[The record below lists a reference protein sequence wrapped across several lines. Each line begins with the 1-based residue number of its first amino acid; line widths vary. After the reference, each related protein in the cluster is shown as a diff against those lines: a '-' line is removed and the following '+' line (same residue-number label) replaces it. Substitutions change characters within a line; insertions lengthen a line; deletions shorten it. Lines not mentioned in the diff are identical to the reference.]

1 MHQLQGGRARGGRGE
16 RSGRLLGF
24 DGRFGIRHQE
34 SGIKGIRNQKS
45 EVRNQESEVV
55 NPSATTAHNLFKVV
69 LCRAG
74 LTEFINCLNQGVMSS
89 CME

>member
-1 MHQLQGGRARGGRGE
+1 MEGLV
-16 RSGRLLGF
+16 F
-24 DGRFGIRHQE
+24 DIRNQE
-34 SGIKGIRNQKS
+34 SKGSEIRNQKS

-74 LTEFINCLNQGVMSS
+74 LTEFYQLSQSGSDEFMHGVGQFRVPAPH
-89 CME
+89 